1 MLAMQKG
8 RVPATEP
15 TVQAAAP
22 DEPMSILTALID
34 GLTSGERYTIEA
46 RNGELFVTPMQPRSQ
61 PHSLRHAA

>member
-15 TVQAAAP
+15 TVQAAAS
-22 DEPMSILTALID
+22 DEPMSILAALID

>member
-8 RVPATEP
+8 RMPATEP
-15 TVQAAAP
+15 AVQAAAP

-46 RNGELFVTPMQPRSQ
+46 RNGEL
-61 PHSLRHAA
+61 LRHAA